1 MIRFSVARLEKEPIE
16 LVGSEPA
23 EFLEVEPSDL
33 LTVCAPVS
41 YDLVVKSVSGGAL
54 VEGKVAT
61 RLSGLCGRCL
71 EPVEEEV
78 SADNICLFLEI
89 GDEEEMDISE
99 DIRSEMLLALPMT
112 LLCSDDCGGLCPV
125 CGANRNR
132 TVCGCEP
139 PAAGPSCWDALDDLK
154 L

>member
-1 MIRFSVARLEKEPIE
+1 MIRFSVSRLEKEPIE

-23 EFLEVEPSDL
+23 EFLEIEPSSL
-33 LTVCAPVS
+33 LTVAAPVS
-41 YDLVVKSVSGGAL
+41 YELLVKSVSGGAL
-54 VEGKVAT
+54 VEGKVST
-61 RLSGLCGRCL
+61 RLTGLCGRCL

-78 SADNICLFLEI
+78 CADSICLVLEI

-112 LLCSDDCGGLCPV
+112 LLCSEECRGLCPV

-132 TVCGCEP
+132 TDCGCEP
-139 PAAGPSCWDALDDLK
+139 PASGSSCWDALDDLK

>member
-23 EFLEVEPSDL
+23 EFLEIEPSSL
-33 LTVCAPVS
+33 LTVAAPVS
-41 YDLVVKSVSGGAL
+41 YDLLVKSVSGGAL
-54 VEGKVAT
+54 VEGKVST
-61 RLSGLCGRCL
+61 RLSGACGRCL

-78 SADNICLFLEI
+78 CADKLCLFLEI

-112 LLCSDDCGGLCPV
+112 LLCSEDCRGLCPV
-125 CGANRNR
+125 CGVNRNR
-132 TVCGCEP
+132 TDCGCEP
-139 PAAGPSCWDALDDLK
+139 PESGPSCWDALDDLK

>member
-23 EFLEVEPSDL
+23 EFLEIESSDL

-78 SADNICLFLEI
+78 NADNICLFLEI

-112 LLCSDDCGGLCPV
+112 LLCSDDCRGLCPV

>member
-23 EFLEVEPSDL
+23 EFLEIESSDL
-33 LTVCAPVS
+33 LTVCAPVA

-54 VEGKVAT
+54 VEGKIST

-78 SADNICLFLEI
+78 SADNVCLFLEI

-99 DIRSEMLLALPMT
+99 DVRSEMLLALPMT
-112 LLCSDDCGGLCPV
+112 LLCSDDCRGLCPV

>member
-1 MIRFSVARLEKEPIE
+1 MELRVAV
-16 LVGSEPA
+16 VGSEA
-23 EFLEVEPSDL
+23 AWRLDVAVQRGAGGGGVEPR
-33 LTVCAPVS
+33 
-41 YDLVVKSVSGGAL
+41 
-54 VEGKVAT
+54 

-112 LLCSDDCGGLCPV
+112 LLCSDDCRGLCPV

>member
-23 EFLEVEPSDL
+23 EFLEIESSDL

-112 LLCSDDCGGLCPV
+112 LLCSDDCRGLCPV

>member
-23 EFLEVEPSDL
+23 EFLEIESSDL

-41 YDLVVKSVSGGAL
+41 YDLVAKSVSGGAL
-54 VEGKVAT
+54 VEGKIST

-78 SADNICLFLEI
+78 SADNVCLFLEI

-99 DIRSEMLLALPMT
+99 DVRSEMLLALPMT
-112 LLCSDDCGGLCPV
+112 LLCSDDCRGLCPV

-139 PAAGPSCWDALDDLK
+139 PATGPSCWDALDDLK

>member
-23 EFLEVEPSDL
+23 EFLEIEPTGL
-33 LTVCAPVS
+33 LAVSAPVS
-41 YDLVVKSVSGGAL
+41 YDLVVKSVSGGAM
-54 VEGKVAT
+54 VEGTVST
-61 RLSGLCGRCL
+61 RLSGACGRCL

-78 SADNICLFLEI
+78 VADNICLFLEI

-112 LLCSDDCGGLCPV
+112 LLCSDDCRGLCPV

-132 TVCGCEP
+132 TDCGCEP
-139 PAAGPSCWDALDDLK
+139 PSSGPSCWDALDDLK